1 MSRTRFYLIGFGAL
15 AFFDTLT
22 QVSLKFAA
30 QHTGALSFDLVWLH
44 AALMAPGLYGA
55 IIGYLGAFVTWMK
68 LLEHAPVG
76 PAFAASHIDVVT
88 VLLISIP
95 LFGEHLGARQIA
107 GALLIGAGIVVLAV
121 RESDSTPDR
130 AKSLAQSRAPGDS

>member
-1 MSRTRFYLIGFGAL
+1 MSRIRFYLTGFVAL
-15 AFFDTLT
+15 ACFDTLT
-22 QVSLKFAA
+22 QVSLKLAA
-30 QHTGALSFDLVWLH
+30 RHTGALAFDVAWLH
-44 AALMAPGLYGA
+44 AALLAPALYGA
-55 IIGYLGAFVTWMK
+55 VAGYVGAFLTWMK

-107 GALLIGAGIVVLAV
+107 GALLIGAGIVVLAFSEPTEPPMV
-121 RESDSTPDR
+121 SPSFSD
-130 AKSLAQSRAPGDS
+130 LPGPLG

>member
-22 QVSLKFAA
+22 QVSLKLAA
-30 QHTGALSFDLVWLH
+30 QRTGAVVFH
-44 AALMAPGLYGA
+44 AAWLQSALLAPGVYGA
-55 IIGYLGAFVTWMK
+55 IAGYVGAFLTWMK

-95 LFGEHLGARQIA
+95 LFGERLGAVQIV
-107 GALLIGAGIVVLAV
+107 GALLISAGIIVLAMSES
-121 RESDSTPDR
+121 REPPTDSE
-130 AKSLAQSRAPGDS
+130 ASLDPPGGIH

>member
-1 MSRTRFYLIGFGAL
+1 MSRIRFYLIGFSAL

-30 QHTGALSFDLVWLH
+30 QHTGPLVFDPVWVR
-44 AALMAPGLYGA
+44 AALMAPGVYGA
-55 IIGYLGAFVTWMK
+55 IAGYLGAFVTWMK

-95 LFGEHLGARQIA
+95 LFGERLGAPQMA
-107 GALLIGAGIVVLAV
+107 GALLIVAGIVVLAV
-121 RESDSTPDR
+121 SESDSTPDR
-130 AKSLAQSRAPGDS
+130 ASSLASSPASGAS